1 MNKKLVALAVAG
13 AFALPLA
20 AQAQTANVT
29 LYGSVRLAFENVRAS
44 SSVTGANVVSTNRVS
59 SNSSRFGFKGEE
71 DLGGGLKAIF
81 QLETGVDWS
90 ANGNN
95 SINVGGGG
103 NTTANAAGTSVAGN
117 AGNTIGSRDMYVGL
131 TGGFGTVRLGQFD
144 TPYKNIDALTARFL
158 DTGIQAQTGLQSNCS
173 GANSSFAA
181 LPCFDR
187 RQINQVRYDTPN
199 FAGFTAAIMYAI
211 EQEAPGSSGNLKAQN
226 WSGNLLWQAGPFKVG
241 GAYEKHIDFR
251 SAAAGP
257 SVDDTG
263 YKIAGNYTFGP
274 INVGAVYES
283 LKYDIATGGDLTRRY
298 YMLTGAWTFGAAQLI
313 GSWGKA
319 DSGKGSSAPGSTV
332 GAITNGSQ
340 TGAKQWVLGGT
351 YDLSK
356 RTQLFTYY
364 TKIDNDSNAQYRF
377 SINSFATAGNGSS
390 PSGFALG
397 VHHHF

>member
-1 MNKKLVALAVAG
+1 
-13 AFALPLA
+13 
-20 AQAQTANVT
+20 
-29 LYGSVRLAFENVRAS
+29 
-44 SSVTGANVVSTNRVS
+44 VS

-90 ANGNN
+90 ANGSN
-95 SINVGGGG
+95 SVNVSAGG
-103 NTTANAAGTSVAGN
+103 NTAPNAANTSVAG
-117 AGNTIGSRDMYVGL
+117 ASGNTIGSRDMYVGL

-199 FAGFTAAIMYAI
+199 FAGFTAAVMYAV
-211 EQEAPGSSGNLKAQN
+211 ENEAPGSSGNLKAQN
-226 WSGNLLWQAGPFKVG
+226 WSGNLLWQSGPFKVG

-263 YKIAGNYTFGP
+263 WKIAANYTFGP
-274 INVGAVYES
+274 ANVGAVYED
-283 LKYDIATGGDLTRRY
+283 LKYDISTGGDLTRKY
-298 YMLTGAWTFGAAQLI
+298 YMFTGAWTFGAAQLV

-319 DSGKGSSAPGSTV
+319 DSGKGSSAPGTTV

-340 TGAKQWVLGGT
+340 TGAKQWVLGAT
-351 YDLSK
+351 YDMSK

-397 VHHHF
+397 IHHHF